1 MAEVEEKER
10 AVVAESIWAGLL
22 ETIGAADIAEYVQQ
36 WEAKADQVVMPL
48 KEAEQLAAQDF
59 QIRINAR

>member
-1 MAEVEEKER
+1 MAKVKDEEP
-10 AVVAESIWAGLL
+10 VATVNSIWAGLL
-22 ETIGAADIAEYVQQ
+22 ETIGAADIDEYVEK
-36 WEAKADQVVMPL
+36 WEKHSDEVVNPL